1 MYITYVTETPQPMN
15 YTDVLQFF
23 QTKSM
28 KQDEMIEALKEQL
41 YSNEYVFMEQIIEEY
56 VLGLN
61 ETELNTLENSINANL
76 ID

>member
-1 MYITYVTETPQPMN
+1 MLQVTYS
-15 YTDVLQFF
+15 DVVQFF

-41 YSNEYVFMEQIIEEY
+41 YCNQYAFMEQIIEEY

>member
-1 MYITYVTETPQPMN
+1 MPQVTYS
-15 YTDVLQFF
+15 DVVQFF

-41 YSNEYVFMEQIIEEY
+41 YSNQYVFMEQIIEEY

-61 ETELNTLENSINANL
+61 ETELETLEHSINTNL
-76 ID
+76 TD

>member
-1 MYITYVTETPQPMN
+1 MN
-15 YTDVLQFF
+15 YTDVVQFF

-41 YSNEYVFMEQIIEEY
+41 YCNQYAFMEQIIEEY

-61 ETELNTLENSINANL
+61 ETELETLEISINANL

>member
-1 MYITYVTETPQPMN
+1 MN
-15 YTDVLQFF
+15 YTDVVQFF

-61 ETELNTLENSINANL
+61 ETELETLEHSINANL

>member
-1 MYITYVTETPQPMN
+1 MN
-15 YTDVLQFF
+15 YTDVVQFF
-23 QTKSM
+23 SPSM
-28 KQDEMIEALKEQL
+28 KQDEMIDALKEQL

-76 ID
+76 TD

>member
-1 MYITYVTETPQPMN
+1 MN
-15 YTDVLQFF
+15 YPDVVQFF

-28 KQDEMIEALKEQL
+28 KQDEMIDALKEQL

>member
-1 MYITYVTETPQPMN
+1 MN
-15 YTDVLQFF
+15 YTDVVQFF
-23 QTKSM
+23 SPSM
-28 KQDEMIEALKEQL
+28 KQDEMIDALKEQL

>member
-1 MYITYVTETPQPMN
+1 MN
-15 YTDVLQFF
+15 YTDVVQFF
-23 QTKSM
+23 DQST

-41 YSNEYVFMEQIIEEY
+41 YCNQYVFMEQIIEEY

-61 ETELNTLENSINANL
+61 QTELNTLENSINANL

>member
-1 MYITYVTETPQPMN
+1 MTQVTYS
-15 YTDVLQFF
+15 DVVQFF

-41 YSNEYVFMEQIIEEY
+41 YCNQYVFMEQIIEEY

>member
-1 MYITYVTETPQPMN
+1 MSLRHPTPMN
-15 YTDVLQFF
+15 YLDVVQFF
-23 QTKSM
+23 SPSM

-41 YSNEYVFMEQIIEEY
+41 YCNQYVFMEQIIEEY

-61 ETELNTLENSINANL
+61 QTELKTLENSINANL

>member
-1 MYITYVTETPQPMN
+1 MN
-15 YTDVLQFF
+15 YTDVVQFF
-23 QTKSM
+23 DKST

-41 YSNEYVFMEQIIEEY
+41 YCNQYVFMEQIIEEY

-61 ETELNTLENSINANL
+61 QTELNTLENSINANL

>member
-1 MYITYVTETPQPMN
+1 
-15 YTDVLQFF
+15 
-23 QTKSM
+23 M

-41 YSNEYVFMEQIIEEY
+41 YCNQYAFMEQIIEEY

-61 ETELNTLENSINANL
+61 QTELKTLENSINANL

>member
-1 MYITYVTETPQPMN
+1 MN
-15 YTDVLQFF
+15 YTDVVQFF
-23 QTKSM
+23 DKST

-41 YSNEYVFMEQIIEEY
+41 YSNQYVFMEQIIEEY

-61 ETELNTLENSINANL
+61 QTELNTLENSINANL

>member
-1 MYITYVTETPQPMN
+1 MTQVTYS
-15 YTDVLQFF
+15 DVVQFF
-23 QTKSM
+23 QSKSM

-41 YSNEYVFMEQIIEEY
+41 YCNQYAFMEQIIEEY

>member
-1 MYITYVTETPQPMN
+1 
-15 YTDVLQFF
+15 
-23 QTKSM
+23 
-28 KQDEMIEALKEQL
+28 MIEALKEQL

-61 ETELNTLENSINANL
+61 ETELETLEHSINANL

>member
-1 MYITYVTETPQPMN
+1 MN
-15 YTDVLQFF
+15 YTDVVQFF
-23 QTKSM
+23 SQSM

-41 YSNEYVFMEQIIEEY
+41 YCNQYVFMEQIIEEY

-61 ETELNTLENSINANL
+61 QTELNTLENSINANL

>member
-1 MYITYVTETPQPMN
+1 MD
-15 YTDVLQFF
+15 YTDIVQFF

-28 KQDEMIEALKEQL
+28 KQDEIIDALKEQL
-41 YSNEYVFMEQIIEEY
+41 YSNQYVFMEQIIEEY

-61 ETELNTLENSINANL
+61 ETELKTLEHSINANL

>member
-1 MYITYVTETPQPMN
+1 MN

-41 YSNEYVFMEQIIEEY
+41 YCNQYVFMEQIIEEY

-61 ETELNTLENSINANL
+61 ETELKTLENSINANL

>member
-1 MYITYVTETPQPMN
+1 MNQVTYS
-15 YTDVLQFF
+15 DVVQFF

-41 YSNEYVFMEQIIEEY
+41 YSNEYVLMEQIIEEY

-61 ETELNTLENSINANL
+61 ETELNTLENFINANL
-76 ID
+76 ND

>member
-1 MYITYVTETPQPMN
+1 MNQVTYS
-15 YTDVLQFF
+15 DVVQFF

-61 ETELNTLENSINANL
+61 ETELNTLENFINANL
-76 ID
+76 ND

>member
-1 MYITYVTETPQPMN
+1 MN

-41 YSNEYVFMEQIIEEY
+41 YCNQYAFMEQIIEEY

-61 ETELNTLENSINANL
+61 ETELKTLENSINANL
-76 ID
+76 TD

>member
-1 MYITYVTETPQPMN
+1 MN
-15 YTDVLQFF
+15 YTDVVQFF

-61 ETELNTLENSINANL
+61 ETELETLEISINANL

>member
-1 MYITYVTETPQPMN
+1 MPQVTYS
-15 YTDVLQFF
+15 DVVQFF

-41 YSNEYVFMEQIIEEY
+41 YSNQYVFMEQIIEEY

-61 ETELNTLENSINANL
+61 ETELETLEHSINANL

>member
-1 MYITYVTETPQPMN
+1 MN
-15 YTDVLQFF
+15 YTDVVQFF
-23 QTKSM
+23 DQTT

-41 YSNEYVFMEQIIEEY
+41 YCNQYVFMEQIIEEY

-61 ETELNTLENSINANL
+61 QTELNTLENSINANL

>member
-1 MYITYVTETPQPMN
+1 MPQVTYSDIV
-15 YTDVLQFF
+15 QFF
-23 QTKSM
+23 QSKSM

-41 YSNEYVFMEQIIEEY
+41 YCNQYVFMEQIIEEY

-61 ETELNTLENSINANL
+61 ETELNTLEISINANL

>member
-1 MYITYVTETPQPMN
+1 MN

-41 YSNEYVFMEQIIEEY
+41 YCNQYVFMEQIIEEY

-61 ETELNTLENSINANL
+61 ETELETLEISINANL

>member
-1 MYITYVTETPQPMN
+1 MN
-15 YTDVLQFF
+15 YTDVVQFF
-23 QTKSM
+23 QTNSM

-41 YSNEYVFMEQIIEEY
+41 YCNQYAFMEQIIEEY

-61 ETELNTLENSINANL
+61 ETELKTLENSINANL

>member
-1 MYITYVTETPQPMN
+1 MN

-61 ETELNTLENSINANL
+61 ETELETLEISINANL

>member
-1 MYITYVTETPQPMN
+1 MN
-15 YTDVLQFF
+15 YTDVVQFF
-23 QTKSM
+23 SQSM

-41 YSNEYVFMEQIIEEY
+41 YCNQYVFMEQIIEEY

-61 ETELNTLENSINANL
+61 DTELKTLENSINANL